1 MPTLRDVSNFLGLTS
16 ELKMAAK
23 LNARAPVST
32 LALIKAYEKVP
43 PRAAFKQDKTQGVQ
57 PIAVQFTDESAGYI
71 LKREWKFGDGTTDH
85 VANPLHAYEHA
96 DCNNQY
102 PITLTVSNDGGS
114 DTAKSSMWV
123 IPRPP
128 KPNFSANPPSGPSP
142 LQVTFFDLTDGEC
155 IISRLWD
162 FGDGGTSTEA
172 TPTHVFQ
179 NNTGSTVQF
188 RISLEV
194 QAESNSPAY
203 YAANIVVTSSGGS
216 PPPVP
221 PVQPYITAARVPGM
235 EAIKVSGSHF
245 TDGVSVKLLVTYPP
259 GNTAAY
265 WSDPVAGGE
274 FSTTISLV
282 TCTGSSG
289 QPCTVKATMDGTTF
303 YSAKDPVQC

>member
-16 ELKMAAK
+16 ELEMAAK
-23 LNARAPVST
+23 LKLKAPIST
-32 LALIKAYEKVP
+32 LALIKAYEHVP

-71 LKREWKFGDGTTDH
+71 LKREWKFGDGTTNH
-85 VANPLHAYEHA
+85 VANPLHTYEHA

-128 KPNFSANPPSGPSP
+128 KARFGASAWTGQSP
-142 LQVTFFDLTDGEC
+142 LQVTFLDDTDGEC
-155 IISRLWD
+155 VYSRQWD
-162 FGDGGTSTEA
+162 FGDGGTSTDVA
-172 TPTHVFQ
+172 PTHVFH
-179 NNTGSTVQF
+179 NSTGSTVEF
-188 RISLEV
+188 RVSLEV
-194 QAESNSPAY
+194 QAESNAPAY
-203 YAANIVVTSSGGS
+203 YAANITVASSGGS
-216 PPPVP
+216 PTPAPA
-221 PVQPYITAARVPGM
+221 QPYITAARVPGM
-235 EAIKVSGSHF
+235 EAIKVNGSHF
-245 TDGVSVKLLVTYPP
+245 TNGVKVRLDVTYPP
-259 GNTAAY
+259 GNTASY

-289 QPCTVKATMDGTTF
+289 QACTVKATMDGTNF
-303 YSAKDPVQC
+303 YSAKEPVQC